1 MVVATETRKVVGAN
15 TTVRRAVAA
24 LALILSCTA
33 LALGG
38 LWLGLRLS
46 TPGTYG
52 SALGTASF
60 QVNTSEHGG
69 LEVFI
74 PLTDWGLR
82 AHAFSAPIKLH
93 VEPRVLNR
101 QALVA
106 AAQGN
111 SALLSQTSK
120 DLSRDGRLALER
132 AARFLLLG
140 TLIAAAFGWALLRIC
155 HCSNRRLL
163 IAVPVSA
170 LIFAVSAEAPGPVA
184 KYAAVA
190 IVRAVR
196 SVVYAV
202 TKSTTPA

>member
-1 MVVATETRKVVGAN
+1 MTALVFSIDPLQSVVVATETKKVVGAD

-52 SALGTASF
+52 SALGAASF
-60 QVNTSEHGG
+60 QVKTSEHGG

-74 PLTDWGLR
+74 PLTDWGAR
-82 AHAFSAPIKLH
+82 
-93 VEPRVLNR
+93 PRVQR
-101 QALVA
+101 ADQAPRRAPRPRTARRWYA

-111 SALLSQTSK
+111 SALLTPTSK

-132 AARFLLLG
+132 AAPLP
-140 TLIAAAFGWALLRIC
+140 AARNADRGGAWAGRC
-155 HCSNRRLL
+155 C
-163 IAVPVSA
+163 A
-170 LIFAVSAEAPGPVA
+170 
-184 KYAAVA
+184 
-190 IVRAVR
+190 
-196 SVVYAV
+196 
-202 TKSTTPA
+202 STTAPIGGC

>member
-1 MVVATETRKVVGAN
+1 VVVVTEKGKVPGAN
-15 TTVRRAVAA
+15 STVRRAFAA
-24 LALILSCTA
+24 VALIVSCTA

-60 QVNTSEHGG
+60 EVKPYEHGG

-101 QALVA
+101 QALVPP
-106 AAQGN
+106 
-111 SALLSQTSK
+111 L
-120 DLSRDGRLALER
+120 R
-132 AARFLLLG
+132 ATAR
-140 TLIAAAFGWALLRIC
+140 C
-155 HCSNRRLL
+155 
-163 IAVPVSA
+163 
-170 LIFAVSAEAPGPVA
+170 
-184 KYAAVA
+184 
-190 IVRAVR
+190 
-196 SVVYAV
+196 
-202 TKSTTPA
+202 